1 MGHCAPRTSQWT
13 CPVDLPEVRWLRA
26 RDAAP
31 GHGPLGPL
39 KKWTRGVPP
48 YFRFPRVGLAIGA
61 ATQHLGPEPL
71 CGRPQRE
78 PRNRPPVGL
87 EACDGCNIWAQM
99 MMMMTIMLTMMMS
112 MMMVMVMMMV
122 VMVVVMMK
130 MLRLTGACW
139 AQRALQA
146 PLGLEAQRGPEAPL
160 MMMLM
165 DGDGW

>member
-1 MGHCAPRTSQWT
+1 M
-13 CPVDLPEVRWLRA
+13 DLPEVRWLRA

-99 MMMMTIMLTMMMS
+99 MMMTIMLTMMMT

-122 VMVVVMMK
+122 VVM
-130 MLRLTGACW
+130 TQG
-139 AQRALQA
+139 
-146 PLGLEAQRGPEAPL
+146 EAEGGKREGGRRGEEESAGRSAIQNEDPTHWRV
-160 MMMLM
+160 
-165 DGDGW
+165 GN